1 MNCEGKSNIL
11 LCLYGD
17 YVHIFQIGL
26 ELPEEVSLAERY
38 LTKQTFFMQIRTFRG
53 KLFPTAQVA

>member
-26 ELPEEVSLAERY
+26 ELF
-38 LTKQTFFMQIRTFRG
+38 K
-53 KLFPTAQVA
+53 KLVWLNVT

>member
-26 ELPEEVSLAERY
+26 ELPEEVSLAER
-38 LTKQTFFMQIRTFRG
+38 
-53 KLFPTAQVA
+53 

>member
-17 YVHIFQIGL
+17 YVHIFQIDL
-26 ELPEEVSLAERY
+26 ELL
-38 LTKQTFFMQIRTFRG
+38 K
-53 KLFPTAQVA
+53 KLVWLNVT